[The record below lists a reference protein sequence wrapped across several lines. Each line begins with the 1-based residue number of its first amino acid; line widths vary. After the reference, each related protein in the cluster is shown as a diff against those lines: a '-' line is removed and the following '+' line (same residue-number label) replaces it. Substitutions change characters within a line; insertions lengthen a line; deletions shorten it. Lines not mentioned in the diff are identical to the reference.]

1 MLMTNA
7 QTLPM
12 KAKDAEITQA
22 AAQAK
27 AMADMQ
33 QAFSELM
40 AALKHR
46 QAESAQTTGLTP
58 SF

>member
-12 KAKDAEITQA
+12 KAKDAEIKELRAQSAQLRTQA
-22 AAQAK
+22 VAQAK

-33 QAFSELM
+33 QAFFGTNGG
-40 AALKHR
+40 A
-46 QAESAQTTGLTP
+46 
-58 SF
+58 